1 MQSAKCDIPILDHNE
16 QNYPFSVKKTVTS
29 TFQHPES
36 VAQFNALGAYP
47 STTAAM
53 LGECV
58 PFLYGPTFL
67 PSSEG
72 RCPLARESHR
82 MTTGITVQYSLILC
96 FVIMFYCNETL
107 RSVWSYNSIILL
119 LVLTE
124 IYGHVQQ

>member
-67 PSSEG
+67 PSSDLQRKVSFG
-72 RCPLARESHR
+72 K
-82 MTTGITVQYSLILC
+82 GIAQDDHGD
-96 FVIMFYCNETL
+96 NG
-107 RSVWSYNSIILL
+107 SI
-119 LVLTE
+119 
-124 IYGHVQQ
+124 